1 MSHTPHTSRPTD
13 CGVFSVLNAATSDA
27 SGVSGSAYTVGGALF
42 VMSNGPVQL
51 SSLAFQGSYA
61 TTQSNQSQAYAVPVF
76 AIGGSIAVFSTASST
91 ISDVS
96 VSNSNATVTYSG
108 TSPASSITAMAGGI
122 YWTDI
127 VFGFNMAFTPA
138 IAAASFYNVVI
149 TGSTVAIYTA
159 LLNGALGGNYSCFG
173 GSIAVVAS
181 TVQGLNATNPDVFYY
196 GQSLLF
202 SNVSISR
209 SSVVLTLQSA
219 TPVNASASITSPPY
233 VLLLG
238 GAM

>member
-1 MSHTPHTSRPTD
+1 
-13 CGVFSVLNAATSDA
+13 
-27 SGVSGSAYTVGGALF
+27 
-42 VMSNGPVQL
+42 
-51 SSLAFQGSYA
+51 
-61 TTQSNQSQAYAVPVF
+61 
-76 AIGGSIAVFSTASST
+76 
-91 ISDVS
+91 
-96 VSNSNATVTYSG
+96 
-108 TSPASSITAMAGGI
+108 
-122 YWTDI
+122 
-127 VFGFNMAFTPA
+127 MAFVPA
-138 IAAASFYNVVI
+138 VTVASFYNVAI

-159 LLNGALGGNYSCFG
+159 LLNGALVGNYSCFG

-181 TVQGLNATNPDVFYY
+181 TVQAFNSTNPDVFYY

-209 SSVVLTLQSA
+209 SSVVLAFQSA